1 MIKSA
6 INGLGKI
13 ADGMFKIASAINK
26 STAFKLLKGAV
37 SATVGIPLAL
47 VGTAITS
54 VAWAGIKVA
63 GLLDAKIIKGVFG
76 SSIWEDTAWA
86 SSLQNTE
93 KFMRSMWED
102 FGVYA
107 HLNAAK
113 FIGNHWAERQSEAGY
128 GNAGDDVGSVNNFAA
143 LNDGEI
149 QTTQAQTGIAK
160 KDREFLSSLLPS
172 SNPSDPSASPL
183 GAQNSASRRR

>member
-1 MIKSA
+1 MIKSTIGA
-6 INGLGKI
+6 LGSILNGIG
-13 ADGMFKIASAINK
+13 KIASAINK

-37 SATVGIPLAL
+37 SATVGVPLAL
-47 VGTAITS
+47 VGTAVTS

-86 SSLQNTE
+86 SSLQGTE

-107 HLNAAK
+107 HLKAAK
-113 FIGNHWAERQSEAGY
+113 FIGDEWARRQSEAGY
-128 GNAGDDVGSVNNFAA
+128 GHTINDIENKESSAA
-143 LNDGEI
+143 LSNGKTQTEQVRTPIKEI
-149 QTTQAQTGIAK
+149 DK
-160 KDREFLSSLLPS
+160 KFLSPS
-172 SNPSDPSASPL
+172 PNPSDPSGSLL
-183 GAQNSASRRR
+183 GAENSPSHHQ